1 MLSYFLLSWQP
12 ECIWQAT
19 APSDHRTKTAG
30 LKYWE
35 VEVEVEVEVTR
46 QRSGLTCGPHRE
58 RGDQEEDQGVGLL
71 SVEDGQP
78 DQQEEA
84 QQDQQGEK
92 VAEHDPRLQ
101 TERLYDQI
109 VEQHSYQ
116 RSQDV
121 DQADVEDDG
130 GAREDVLEE
139 VDSCD
144 EAVVRKEEADA
155 RHEQDNVDSIVLRWE
170 VMNKT
175 IFTFSTRCL
184 SAICYLLSAISVI
197 WSYLTFPHH

>member
-1 MLSYFLLSWQP
+1 M
-12 ECIWQAT
+12 
-19 APSDHRTKTAG
+19 KTAG
-30 LKYWE
+30 LKYGDIE
-35 VEVEVEVEVTR
+35 AQIVP
-46 QRSGLTCGPHRE
+46 SSLTCGPHRE
-58 RGDQEEDQGVGLL
+58 DGHQEEDQGVGLV
-71 SVEDGQP
+71 SVEERHP
-78 DQQEEA
+78 DQHQEDEE
-84 QQDQQGEK
+84 DQEGEEVTK
-92 VAEHDPRLQ
+92 DDPGLE
-101 TERLYDQI
+101 TEGLYDDI
-109 VEQHSYQ
+109 VQEDSYQ

-184 SAICYLLSAISVI
+184 SAICYLLSLSFGLI
-197 WSYLTFPHH
+197 

>member
-1 MLSYFLLSWQP
+1 MRS
-12 ECIWQAT
+12 
-19 APSDHRTKTAG
+19 
-30 LKYWE
+30 
-35 VEVEVEVEVTR
+35 EVEVEVEVTK

-71 SVEDGQP
+71 SVEDWQP

-155 RHEQDNVDSIVLRWE
+155 RHEQDNVDSIVLRRE

-175 IFTFSTRCL
+175 IFTVSTRCL
-184 SAICYLLSAISVI
+184 SAICYLLFLSFGLI
-197 WSYLTFPHH
+197 

>member
-1 MLSYFLLSWQP
+1 MRS
-12 ECIWQAT
+12 
-19 APSDHRTKTAG
+19 
-30 LKYWE
+30 
-35 VEVEVEVEVTR
+35 EVEVEVTR

-84 QQDQQGEK
+84 QQDQEREK

-130 GAREDVLEE
+130 GARKDVLEE

>member
-1 MLSYFLLSWQP
+1 MELLCYLTFSCHDSLSVSGRQQPRQTIERRLLDWN
-12 ECIWQAT
+12 I
-19 APSDHRTKTAG
+19 
-30 LKYWE
+30 
-35 VEVEVEVEVTR
+35 EVEVEVEVTR

-58 RGDQEEDQGVGLL
+58 RGHQEEDQGVGLL

-144 EAVVRKEEADA
+144 EGVVRQKEANTW
-155 RHEQDNVDSIVLRWE
+155 HQQDDVDSIVLRGWSSGTKHNLLCP
-170 VMNKT
+170 VQCT
-175 IFTFSTRCL
+175 HHV
-184 SAICYLLSAISVI
+184 YLLSAVSVI
-197 WSYLTFPHH
+197 WS